1 MGGVVLSDL
10 SLPVLVSLA
19 LAALSLLVRLL
30 TPNRLV
36 RRKLRLPLALAVLF
50 PVVALALPFASF
62 EPAVM
67 GSVRSIANLGLALA
81 VITFGVTVLAN
92 PLREDR
98 LPTAVPNIVQDALIV
113 GLFMLAGTMLLQ
125 EKFLTTSAVGAVVL
139 GFALQD
145 TLGNAFSGLAIQ
157 IEKPFHVGQ
166 WIRVGEHEGRVE
178 EITWRATKLRTKATN
193 FVIVPNSTIAKEAIV
208 NYSEPVIP
216 TQLDVDVGASYDATP
231 DRVKA
236 ALYESLDNAALALR
250 EPKPIALLLDFGAS
264 AITYRARFWI
274 EDFARD
280 YEACDQV
287 RSNIYYSFKRHGI
300 EIPWPIEIQ
309 YSREFAP
316 ARAPSLTGEFAALLG
331 SSALFG
337 ALDERERLACA
348 ALGEERLYTNGE
360 TVIREGAP
368 GGSMF
373 LIVSGQADVVIA
385 GGLVRTLGPGDFFG
399 EMSLLTGERRAASV
413 VASQPCRLMEM
424 TCEAFRGFVM
434 AKPEVWK
441 AMEPAVLARRAELLA
456 MREKFAAERIPE
468 EPDHSFLAGVR
479 RFLRLPA

>member
-1 MGGVVLSDL
+1 MLSDL
-10 SLPVLVSLA
+10 SLSVLVSLA

-50 PVVALALPFASF
+50 PVVALGLPYSGF
-62 EPAVM
+62 EPAVA

-81 VITFGVTVLAN
+81 VIAFGVTVLAN
-92 PLREDR
+92 PLRVDR

-113 GLFMLAGTMLLQ
+113 GLFMLAATMLMQ

-166 WIRVGEHEGRVE
+166 WIGVGEHIGRVE

-193 FVIVPNSTIAKEAIV
+193 FVVVPNSTIAKESIV

-216 TQLDVDVGASYDATP
+216 TRLEVDVGASYDAPP
-231 DRVKA
+231 DLVKA
-236 ALYESLDNAALALR
+236 ALYESLSNAALVLR
-250 EPKPIALLLDFGAS
+250 EPGPNALLLDFGAS
-264 AITYRARFWI
+264 AITYRVRFWI

-280 YEACDQV
+280 QDACDQV

-300 EIPWPIEIQ
+300 EIPWPIQVE
-309 YSREFAP
+309 YSREWAP
-316 ARAPSLTGEFAALLG
+316 ARAPSLTGEFASLLG

-337 ALDERERLACA
+337 ALDESERLACA
-348 ALGEERLYTNGE
+348 ALGEERLYTKGE
-360 TVIREGAP
+360 TIMREGEP

-373 LIVSGQADVVIA
+373 VIVSGLADVVIA
-385 GGLVRTLGPGDFFG
+385 GGLVRSLGPGDFFG
-399 EMSLLTGERRAASV
+399 EMSLLTGECRTATV
-413 VASQPCRLMEM
+413 VAAQPCRLMEM
-424 TCEAFRGFVM
+424 TSEAFRGFVIS
-434 AKPEVWK
+434 KPEVFER
-441 AMEPAVLARRAELLA
+441 MEPAVLARRTELFA

-479 RFLRLPA
+479 RFLRLPAR

>member
-1 MGGVVLSDL
+1 VLSDL
-10 SLPVLVSLA
+10 SISVLVSLA
-19 LAALSLLVRLL
+19 VAALSLLARLL

-36 RRKLRLPLALAVLF
+36 RRKLRIPLALAVLF
-50 PVVALALPFASF
+50 PVVALGLPYSGF

-81 VITFGVTVLAN
+81 VISFGVTVLAN
-92 PLREDR
+92 PLRVDR

-113 GLFMLAGTMLLQ
+113 GLFVLAGTMLMQ
-125 EKFLTTSAVGAVVL
+125 EKFLTTSAVGAVVV

-166 WIRVGEHEGRVE
+166 WIGVGEHIGRVE

-193 FVIVPNSTIAKEAIV
+193 FVVVPNSTIAKEAIV

-216 TQLDVDVGASYDATP
+216 TRLEVDVGASYDAPP
-231 DRVKA
+231 DLVKA
-236 ALYESLDNAALALR
+236 ALYESLSNAALVLR
-250 EPKPIALLLDFGAS
+250 EPGPNALLLDFGAS

-280 YEACDQV
+280 QDACDQV

-300 EIPWPIEIQ
+300 EIPWPIQVE
-309 YSREFAP
+309 YAREWAP
-316 ARAPSLTGEFAALLG
+316 ARAAGLTGEFASLLG

-337 ALDERERLACA
+337 ALDESERLACA
-348 ALGEERLYTNGE
+348 ALGEERLYTKGE
-360 TVIREGAP
+360 TIIREGEP

-373 LIVSGQADVVIA
+373 VIVSGLADVVIA

-399 EMSLLTGERRAASV
+399 EMSLLTGECRTATV
-413 VASQPCRLMEM
+413 VAAQPCRLMEM
-424 TCEAFRGFVM
+424 TSEAFRGFVIS
-434 AKPEVWK
+434 KPEVFER
-441 AMEPAVLARRAELLA
+441 MEPAVLARRAELLA
-456 MREKFAAERIPE
+456 MREKFAAERIPA

>member
-1 MGGVVLSDL
+1 MGIVLSDVSL
-10 SLPVLVSLA
+10 SVLVSLA
-19 LAALSLLVRLL
+19 LAALSLLVRVL

-50 PVVALALPFASF
+50 PVVALGLPLWSA
-62 EPAVM
+62 EPAM
-67 GSVRSIANLGLALA
+67 TGPVRSIANLGLALA
-81 VITFGVTVLAN
+81 LITFFVAVLAN

-113 GLFMLAGTMLLQ
+113 GLFMLAGTMLMQ

-157 IEKPFHVGQ
+157 IEKPFHVGH

-193 FVIVPNSTIAKEAIV
+193 FVVVPNSVIAKEAII

-216 TQLDVDVGASYDATP
+216 TRLEVDVGASYDAAP
-231 DRVKA
+231 DLVKA
-236 ALYESLDNAALALR
+236 ALGEALDNAALALR
-250 EPKPIALLLDFGAS
+250 QPKPVALLLDFGAS

-280 YEACDQV
+280 QEACDQV
-287 RSNIYYSFKRHGI
+287 RTNIYYTFKRHGI
-300 EIPWPIEIQ
+300 EIPWPIEVQ
-309 YSREFAP
+309 YEREWTPSRAP
-316 ARAPSLTGEFAALLG
+316 AVTAEFAALLG
-331 SSALFG
+331 RSTLF
-337 ALDERERLACA
+337 ASLDESERIACA
-348 ALGEERLYTNGE
+348 SVGEERLYTKGE
-360 TVIREGAP
+360 TIMREGEP

-373 LIVSGQADVVIA
+373 VIVSGETDVVIA
-385 GGLVRTLGPGDFFG
+385 GGRVRTLGPGDFFG
-399 EMSLLTGERRAASV
+399 EMSLLTGERRTATV

-424 TCEAFRGFVM
+424 TCAAFRGFVT
-434 AKPEVWK
+434 AKPEVFK
-441 AMEPAVLARRAELLA
+441 TMEPAVLARRTELLA
-456 MREKFAAERIPE
+456 MREKFASERVPE
-468 EPDHSFLAGVR
+468 EPDHSFLDGVR
-479 RFLRLPA
+479 RFLRLPV